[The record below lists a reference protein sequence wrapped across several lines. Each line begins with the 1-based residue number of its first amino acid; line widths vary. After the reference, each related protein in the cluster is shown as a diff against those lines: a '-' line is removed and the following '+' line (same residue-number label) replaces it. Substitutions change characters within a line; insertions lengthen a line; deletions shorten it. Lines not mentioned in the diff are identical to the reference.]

1 MLNLL
6 VEQPAAVTY
15 HLHLPSLPTD
25 YVNKPIK
32 TFKSAKPRP
41 LSHKNKEIINL
52 LPLRKPLFQS
62 GNLLPLLMLKR
73 DRLPL
78 AKRNHQSLS
87 TSSRINPKK
96 TRRRLR

>member
-41 LSHKNKEIINL
+41 LSHKNKEIINRKVSFFILIL
-52 LPLRKPLFQS
+52 LFF
-62 GNLLPLLMLKR
+62 
-73 DRLPL
+73 
-78 AKRNHQSLS
+78 LS
-87 TSSRINPKK
+87 EFGT
-96 TRRRLR
+96 L